1 MLSLKLNDTG
11 SSVQLIQLA
20 LIRSGFLSGEPD
32 GIFGERTEEAVINF
46 QKAFSL
52 IPDGIVGERTFS
64 ALKRYI
70 TGAYVKSISKGDT
83 LWSIAAMAGIS
94 VNSII
99 TANPEIDPLNLSVGD
114 KITVP
119 FSFELIPTDIAYSS
133 LLVELLCEGLKAR
146 YPFITKREIGKSVM
160 GKSIYALKIGSG
172 EKSIFINAGFHANE
186 WLNIPV
192 VLKFTEEYL
201 KAVANNTL
209 INTYSAA
216 ELFNSVSVYLV
227 PLVNPDGTDLVTKAL
242 QKGEFFD
249 KAKEIAA
256 DFPSVPFPDGWK
268 ANINGVDLN
277 LQFPAGWEKA
287 KAIKYSQGF
296 TKPSPIE
303 YVGSSPLSQ
312 PEAQSVYRY
321 TLQNDFRMILAYH
334 SQGSIIY
341 WKYGEYLPPES
352 ERIGLIL
359 SKASSYPLEITP
371 IESSFAGYK
380 DWFIQD
386 FNRPGYTVETGRGTN
401 PLPVQQFDVIYSEN
415 KPLIL
420 AAINETAEL

>member
-1 MLSLKLNDTG
+1 MINLSLNDKG
-11 SSVQLIQLA
+11 SLVELIQLA
-20 LIRSGFLSGEPD
+20 LIRSGFLSGETD
-32 GIFGERTEEAVINF
+32 GIFGTKTEEAVINF

-52 IPDGIVGERTFS
+52 TPDGIVKEKTFS
-64 ALKRYI
+64 QLKRFI
-70 TGAYVKSISKGDT
+70 TGYYTKTISKGDT
-83 LWSIAAMAGIS
+83 LWSIAATAGIS
-94 VNSII
+94 LNSLI
-99 TANPEIDPLNLSVGD
+99 TANPEIDPLNLNIGD

-119 FSFELIPTDIAYSS
+119 YSFRLIPTDISYSS
-133 LLVELLCEGLKAR
+133 LLTELLCEGLKAR
-146 YPFITKREIGKSVM
+146 YPFISMREIGTSVM
-160 GKSIYALKIGSG
+160 GKSLNVLKIGKG
-172 EKSIFINAGFHANE
+172 KNSIFINAGFHANE

-209 INTYSAA
+209 TEKYSAE
-216 ELFNSVSVYLV
+216 ELFNSTTLYLV
-227 PLVNPDGTDLVTKAL
+227 PLVNPDGLDIATKAL
-242 QKGEFFD
+242 TKGEYFD
-249 KAKEIAA
+249 KARKIAE
-256 DFPSVPFPDGWK
+256 DYPSVPFPDGWK

-287 KAIKYSQGF
+287 KAIKFSQGF

-312 PEAQSVYRY
+312 PEAQSIYRF
-321 TLQNDFRMILAYH
+321 TLQNDFKLILAYH

-352 ERIGLIL
+352 ERIGMVL
-359 SKASSYPLEITP
+359 SEASSYPLELTP
-371 IESSFAGYK
+371 PDSSFAGYK

-386 FNRPGYTVETGRGTN
+386 FNRPGYTIETGKGTN
-401 PLPVQQFDVIYSEN
+401 PLPVEQFDTIYKDN

-420 AAINETAEL
+420 AAINEAAAL